1 MLLLFA
7 FLSHSNEYLDSPQI
21 AVMLSAGKNHKNS
34 NSNSNL
40 RSDAQWTF
48 ISFSLPFS
56 IHEFF
61 LFLSLTQKA
70 LQPRI
75 ERQSS
80 HFFEI
85 RHTNRANAIIMWM
98 WTDGICGWTKTV
110 CIQCRVVPWWCR
122 PWQKAASPVG
132 DSQRNKKA
140 HAIRAVLCNRLV
152 RWQAF
157 TLHLN
162 HENERERPGQVT
174 RALCTL
180 FTIIRSSFYGF

>member
-7 FLSHSNEYLDSPQI
+7 FLTHSNEYLDSPQI

-34 NSNSNL
+34 NSSNL

-98 WTDGICGWTKTV
+98 WTDGICRWTKTV

-122 PWQKAASPVG
+122 PWQKG
-132 DSQRNKKA
+132 HRRL
-140 HAIRAVLCNRLV
+140 AIRSATKKHMPSELFYAIGWCADKHSLCIWIMKMNGNDLDR
-152 RWQAF
+152 
-157 TLHLN
+157 
-162 HENERERPGQVT
+162 
-174 RALCTL
+174 
-180 FTIIRSSFYGF
+180 